1 MTATLQRITQIA
13 ARWSAPALLRIPA
26 PPAQQLHTS
35 PHHPAQLKKTCLV
48 HHHSCST
55 RYLSSVANPPDY
67 NVNLSPAELSD
78 ILDKCNIVDVRQP
91 EEMLEFG
98 LLPGADNIPLGDLQ
112 AQLENIPDKNTVFI
126 CRIGIRSMKAVSLA
140 LQAGFENPRHL
151 EGGMVAWNEVF
162 HNK

>member
-1 MTATLQRITQIA
+1 
-13 ARWSAPALLRIPA
+13 
-26 PPAQQLHTS
+26 
-35 PHHPAQLKKTCLV
+35 
-48 HHHSCST
+48 
-55 RYLSSVANPPDY
+55 
-67 NVNLSPAELSD
+67 
-78 ILDKCNIVDVRQP
+78 
-91 EEMLEFG
+91 MLEFG
-98 LLPGADNIPLGDLQ
+98 LLPGADNIPLGDLH